1 MKQAG
6 KYILLLLWLTGL
18 LWSCSTKK
26 NTIVSRTY
34 HDVNARYNVFFNA
47 KESFKSGIQRI
58 DQTIP
63 EDFSRPLPIDKGTLP
78 EAAKVATS
86 EMEQA
91 IAKCF
96 KLISLHS
103 ITKSPPRKSNDSERY
118 KTFASKGEY
127 NNWVDD
133 SYLMMGKANYY
144 THDFHR
150 AIENFNFVIRKFPNN
165 SIRYDAYLWM
175 ARCYVET
182 GDNKQALEIFS
193 SLARD
198 GGLPKRLKTDLSLAQ
213 AQYYLKDNQ
222 IAEAIKQIQAALTSQ
237 LERKEKLRVS
247 YLLAQLLVLNNKL
260 EEASAQYLKVL
271 KMHPPYQ
278 MSFNAKLSR
287 IEIGGGDNKQI
298 EQELQRLLDNVMNAD
313 YRDRIYFARGEIAF
327 REGRKS
333 NAIADLKKSVLYSTQ
348 NPKQRALSSLN
359 LARMLFE
366 ENEYQQA
373 ACYYDSAVAVIDNNY
388 PGYAEIMTRA
398 SGLKELAKNLE
409 IVSREDSLQKLALM
423 SEQDRNNVINRIIA
437 KLQKEEAKKKEEEN
451 SQATDRNYFRSQQ
464 FRPQI
469 SATNDQNLW
478 YFYNTLTTGIGK
490 SEFQRIWGK
499 RKLEDNWRRKNKL
512 SVSEEDT
519 TLTADTEKKVV
530 PVETKKKASDP
541 KTAAF
546 YLQDIPLSD
555 SLRKVSNEAIKSA
568 LFNAGRIY
576 RTDFNDFKR
585 STETMET
592 LNTRFPGSIYELPA
606 FFDLY
611 QQFKENNN
619 VSRSEEYKT
628 KIISGYPESKYAK
641 YLVNP
646 KYFTE
651 LAQLKAAIGKKYEEV
666 LQFFQSYDYSKAA
679 TEANA
684 TLAMKPDST
693 LLPKVKFIEVVSN
706 GVSQEKSVFSAS
718 LDQYIKTTTD
728 TPLKAIAVK
737 IKDLIATNSLNDV
750 KQLLAKG
757 YIKEEIVNKELRDA
771 NNKNN
776 KDLKGKYSLEEDMF
790 HYYVIAF
797 SKEAK
802 VDVSRLIY
810 DLANYN
816 LDYYTS
822 TDFDIEPIN
831 LDGKTQFVVVRSLPN
846 KEEGL
851 IYFRSLIRK
860 RNVFQALKG
869 VEYVNFVTSSSNYR
883 VIIEEKG
890 YLDYLQFF
898 TRNYS
903 AYIGA
908 NIPVDEL
915 PSPEVLLSNVRKKEE
930 PVEKG
935 KFVVVQQPILAQDT
949 VAKVSQQV
957 VVPQKIEYKGT
968 YLPNPGKDYNYAL
981 IFMKTQAD
989 VGALT
994 KAFESFN
1001 QANFGSP
1008 SIKVST
1014 ESLDNNRG
1022 ILIVSGLKELRAAM
1036 VYFQKAGSDPSLSA
1050 LIKGNTFRS
1059 FVISNENLPIFM
1071 KEKNLLLY
1079 MEFFNQSK

>member
-1 MKQAG
+1 MNSQ
-6 KYILLLLWLTGL
+6 
-18 LWSCSTKK
+18 
-26 NTIVSRTY
+26 
-34 HDVNARYNVFFNA
+34 YNVFFNA

-58 DQTIP
+58 DLTIP
-63 EDFSRPLPIDKGTLP
+63 EDFARPLPIDKGTLP

-86 EMEQA
+86 EMEMA
-91 IAKCF
+91 ITKSV

-103 ITKSPPRKSNDSERY
+103 ITKGPPRKSKDSERY
-118 KTFASKGEY
+118 KKFASKGEY
-127 NNWVDD
+127 NKWVDD
-133 SYLMMGKANYY
+133 SYLMMGKASYY

-165 SIRYDAYLWM
+165 SIRYDAFLWM

-182 GDNKQALEIFS
+182 GDNKLALEIFG

-213 AQYYLKDNQ
+213 AHYYLKDNQ
-222 IAEAIKQIQAALTSQ
+222 IEESIKQLQAALNTQ
-237 LERKEKLRVS
+237 LDRKVKLRVN
-247 YLLAQLLVLNNKL
+247 YLMAQLLVLNGKL

-278 MSFNAKLSR
+278 MSFNAKLTR
-287 IEIGGGDNKQI
+287 IEIGGGDSKEI
-298 EQELQRLLDNVMNAD
+298 SLELQKLLDNVMNAD
-313 YRDRIYFARGEIAF
+313 YRDRIYFARGEMAF
-327 REGRKS
+327 REGRTID
-333 NAIADLKKSVLYSTQ
+333 AIADLKQSVLYSSL

-359 LARMLFE
+359 LARILFE
-366 ENEYQQA
+366 QNEYQQA

-398 SGLKELAKNLE
+398 EGLKKLAENLE

-423 SEQDRNNVINRIIA
+423 TEQSRNALINNIIT
-437 KLQKEEAKKKEEEN
+437 KLQKEEEKKSKEEN
-451 SQATDRNYFRSQQ
+451 AQANDRNYFRSQQ

-469 SATNDQNLW
+469 SAANDQNLW

-519 TLTADTEKKVV
+519 TQTSDVEKKVA
-530 PVETKKKASDP
+530 PIETKKKASDP
-541 KTAAF
+541 KTVAF

-555 SLRKVSNEAIKSA
+555 SLMKVSNEAIKSA
-568 LFNAGRIY
+568 LYNAGRIY
-576 RTDFNDFKR
+576 RTDFSDFKR
-585 STETMET
+585 STETFET

-611 QQFKENNN
+611 QQFTENND
-619 VSRSEEYKT
+619 VARSSGYKT

-641 YLVNP
+641 YLLNP
-646 KYFTE
+646 RYFTE
-651 LAQLKAAIGKKYEEV
+651 LAEMKAAIGKKYEGV
-666 LQFFQSYDYSKAA
+666 LQYFLSYDYSRAA
-679 TEANA
+679 AEAAA

-693 LLPKVKFIEVVSN
+693 LFPKVKFVEVVSN
-706 GVSQEKSVFSAS
+706 GVTQEKSVFSNT
-718 LDQYIKTTTD
+718 LDQYIKTTND
-728 TPLKAIAVK
+728 APLKAIAVK

-750 KQLLAKG
+750 KQLLAQG
-757 YIKEEIVNKELRDA
+757 YIKEEIVNKELKDA
-771 NNKNN
+771 KNSKN
-776 KDLKGKYSLEEDMF
+776 SDLKGKYSLEEDMF

-822 TDFDIEPIN
+822 TDFDIEAIN
-831 LDGKTQFVVVRSLPN
+831 LDNKTQFVVVRSLPN

-860 RNVFQALKG
+860 RNVFQSLKG
-869 VEYVNFVTSSSNYR
+869 AEYANFVASSSNYR
-883 VIIEEKG
+883 IMIEEKS
-890 YLDYLQFF
+890 YLDYLNFF

-915 PSPEVLLSNVRKKEE
+915 PAPEVLLSNVRKKEE

-935 KFVVVQQPILAQDT
+935 KFVLIDQPVAVQDT
-949 VAKVSQQV
+949 ATKTLPQV
-957 VVPQKIEYKGT
+957 GVPQKVEYKGS
-968 YLPNPGKDYNYAL
+968 YLSKPGKDYNYAL
-981 IFMKTQAD
+981 IFMKAQAD
-989 VGALT
+989 GNALS
-994 KAFESFN
+994 KAFETFN
-1001 QANFGSP
+1001 QSNFGSP
-1008 SIKVST
+1008 TIKVST

-1022 ILIVSGLKELRAAM
+1022 ILIVSGLKELRAAT
-1036 VYFQKAGSDPSLSA
+1036 VYFQKAGTDSTLSA

-1059 FVISNENLPIFM
+1059 FIISNENLPIFM

-1079 MEFFNQSK
+1079 MEFFNQLK